1 MRGLGTPP
9 RFRCVGCLLVRGGGG
24 VRGVRQMK
32 ATFLRKKKPLF
43 IPEPRQRVRLRTARG
58 RWRGSFRAVSEPY
71 TDEEAGVVVVRVAKE
86 SEYQNAIREGRS
98 AVGMAWPVRL
108 IEVVFSPLEEERP
121 QEELP
126 RGLQEKLERAK
137 QQPRPST
144 GEAQEPVEKRRSWWQ
159 RMLGG

>member
-1 MRGLGTPP
+1 
-9 RFRCVGCLLVRGGGG
+9 
-24 VRGVRQMK
+24 MK

-71 TDEEAGVVVVRVAKE
+71 SDEEAGVVVRVAKE

-108 IEVVFSPLEEERP
+108 IEVVFSPLEERP

-126 RGLQEKLERAK
+126 RGLQEKPEGAE
-137 QQPRPST
+137 PRPST
-144 GEAQEPVEKRRSWWQ
+144 GDAQQPVEKRCSWWQ